1 MPAAWRV
8 AASRTLGF
16 SLASTNS
23 DDFATVL
30 DALGSDGFWRRG
42 STRYLLIERCSGL
55 ASAAQHCGRRGGS
68 RCRDATLSQEPLC
81 QPLRNGRSSN
91 PSLDFEPSGYGAA
104 ISGWYRL
111 DCTRTGRNVR
121 RACRTRLLHLGCGLL
136 GDDTAPNPSE
146 AVLAAL
152 GSGISVG
159 IHANAIYRNIR
170 LTKVVLDLEGD
181 INITA
186 VWGTGDTSE
195 NKTVGFSA
203 VRVKVHLEG
212 DAPKA
217 ELDALI
223 RHADRWSPVANTLR
237 LPVNLT
243 VEPA

>member
-1 MPAAWRV
+1 MSDTSLNPIQPIDRSGLIRLSEKGKSDPGAV
-8 AASRTLGF
+8 RTLKVK
-16 SLASTNS
+16 
-23 DDFATVL
+23 TVL
-30 DALGSDGFWRRG
+30 ESKFRHLNYIRNLPPHVID
-42 STRYLLIERCSGL
+42 
-55 ASAAQHCGRRGGS
+55 
-68 RCRDATLSQEPLC
+68 EP
-81 QPLRNGRSSN
+81 P
-91 PSLDFEPSGYGAA
+91 
-104 ISGWYRL
+104 
-111 DCTRTGRNVR
+111 
-121 RACRTRLLHLGCGLL
+121 GLL

-152 GSGISVG
+152 GSCISVG
-159 IHANAIYRNIR
+159 IHANAVYRDIR
-170 LTKVVLDLEGD
+170 LSKVTLDLEGD

-186 VWGTGDTSE
+186 VWGTGDTSK

-223 RHADRWSPVANTLR
+223 QHADRWSPVANTLR